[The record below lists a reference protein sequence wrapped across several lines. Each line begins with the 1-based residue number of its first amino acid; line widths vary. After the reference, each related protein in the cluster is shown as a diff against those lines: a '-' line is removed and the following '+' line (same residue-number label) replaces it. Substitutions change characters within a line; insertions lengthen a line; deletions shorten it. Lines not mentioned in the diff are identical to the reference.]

1 MVPNKKSE
9 KGSKQNA
16 LGQQRALPHL
26 APKKNMPED
35 ALVDPYNN

>member
-16 LGQQRALPHL
+16 LGQQGALPHL
-26 APKKNMPED
+26 APNNNMPED
-35 ALVDPYNN
+35 DLVGPYNN